1 MCDTSCGPGT
11 QTRVRYSLPPSLQTL
26 SAACSTFDFIQQQ
39 ACTGD
44 TAVCPTMCVF
54 APWSTWGPC
63 SRPCGG
69 GTRYQTRL
77 LLIGSATC
85 GPLIVTQLCNAHAC
99 V

>member
-1 MCDTSCGPGT
+1 
-11 QTRVRYSLPPSLQTL
+11 
-26 SAACSTFDFIQQQ
+26 
-39 ACTGD
+39 
-44 TAVCPTMCVF
+44 MCVF